1 MQRPSKTVCTEAH
14 QCEGGLEQDRE
25 RRRNGAGTR
34 GPGTQKRVVSQLLF
48 HSAWQ
53 IVTGITKEV
62 GEKFAG

>member
-14 QCEGGLEQDRE
+14 QCEGALEQDRG

-34 GPGTQKRVVSQLLF
+34 GPGTQKRVVNQLLF